1 MYTGKGVASLLVPLA
16 SVLAG
21 ATGHWHAVFVIAA
34 AMNAVAAVMAI
45 AVLRPLNQGQGLSA
59 PARA

>member
-1 MYTGKGVASLLVPLA
+1 MRF
-16 SVLAG
+16 
-21 ATGHWHAVFVIAA
+21 FVIAA

-45 AVLRPLNQGQGLSA
+45 AMLRPLSQAQGLSA